1 MMHHSPVDLSLAVT
15 WVPGLTCVCKVICL
29 ECLLLAVRAHLD
41 TFVGHTLVY
50 LVLHVDRAVTHD
62 LIFDSNTIL
71 VWIFLG
77 SVFQTHREQAQSE
90 PPAALLISCASLAWI
105 LCCACVLYEPH
116 ALRAALSSVRL
127 RLPACTGTS
136 PYPHNLPGKVLAS
149 FLTVFGVVVLL
160 LVGEDVPDPP
170 AVSFCRGVVFSLQSL
185 AWLYLVGIHAPNG
198 ADRMRDNAHQSVTR
212 FAPTL
217 CCPTWMVVLYAVATG
232 GILVKHF
239 YSSRAPDTGWKP
251 DPARKPDPAGAL
263 EQGQLLAPAT
273 APTASSTSVEDV
285 FRMAKARGALQEV

>member
-149 FLTVFGVVVLL
+149 FLTVFGVVVLPITFL
-160 LVGEDVPDPP
+160 GCIYYPWAALAPIKWLQIGVLANPLV
-170 AVSFCRGVVFSLQSL
+170 
-185 AWLYLVGIHAPNG
+185 Y
-198 ADRMRDNAHQSVTR
+198 VTEGFR
-212 FAPTL
+212 AALTNAPTMSL
-217 CCPTWMVVLYAVATG
+217 WAIYPMLVLLTVLFTAIA
-232 GILVKHF
+232 LRNF
-239 YSSRAPDTGWKP
+239 
-251 DPARKPDPAGAL
+251 RKRVIA
-263 EQGQLLAPAT
+263 
-273 APTASSTSVEDV
+273 
-285 FRMAKARGALQEV
+285 